1 MHAKTNDSLEPVVK
15 RLRTLAH
22 ERPDLKE
29 AAQLY
34 ESILPLLGAADLH
47 VVPVSITPEEARAKL
62 ETGQPLLAGLDLD
75 MDLQAAADLLLKL
88 VCALETMGGMRRAR
102 RMDTA
107 DYATDS
113 CTDTSP
119 LLPVAVRSIRLA
131 AEENTIDIGSLLMHC
146 AAGERLN
153 IESTARHLHLDPGLL
168 WTLVQSALKPALHAW
183 RRQLAPLGEETR
195 WQQGYCF
202 ICGAH
207 ATLGE
212 LRNNGQALHLR
223 CGQCGA
229 DWQFRRLR
237 CIWCGNDDHGT
248 LSCLYREDHVNKMRI
263 EACERCHGF
272 LKVIASFFPTPPEM
286 LPVADLETLHLD
298 FIAQKHGYERRGGI
312 SDTSGRS
319 HLLEQNRK

>member
-1 MHAKTNDSLEPVVK
+1 MHAKTNDSLDPVVK

-62 ETGQPLLAGLDLD
+62 EAGHPLLTGLDLD
-75 MDLQAAADLLLKL
+75 IDLQAAADLLLKL
-88 VCALETMGGMRRAR
+88 IRSLETLGGMQRAR
-102 RMDTA
+102 KVDTA
-107 DYATDS
+107 DYATNT
-113 CTDTSP
+113 CTDASP
-119 LLPVAVRSIRLA
+119 LLPVAACSIRLA
-131 AEENTIDIGSLLMHC
+131 VEENKIDIGALLMHS
-146 AAGERLN
+146 AAGERHI
-153 IESTARHLHLDPGLL
+153 IESTARHLHLEPGLL
-168 WTLVQSALKPALHAW
+168 WTLAQSALKPALHAW
-183 RRQLAPLGEETR
+183 RQQLAPLVEEAQ
-195 WQQGYCF
+195 WQQGCCF

-212 LRNNGQALHLR
+212 LRDNGQALHLR
-223 CGQCGA
+223 CGQCGS

-237 CIWCGNDDHGT
+237 CMWCGNEDHGT
-248 LSCLYREDHVNKMRI
+248 LSCLYREDHVNKMRV

-272 LKVIASFFPTPPEM
+272 LKVIASFSPTPPEM

-312 SDTSGRS
+312 NGTSGRS
-319 HLLEQNRK
+319 HLLEQN